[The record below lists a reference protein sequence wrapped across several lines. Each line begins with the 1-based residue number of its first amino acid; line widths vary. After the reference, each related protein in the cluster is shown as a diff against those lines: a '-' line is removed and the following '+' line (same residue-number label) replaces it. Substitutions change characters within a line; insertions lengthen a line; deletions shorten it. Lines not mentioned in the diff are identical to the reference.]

1 MGKTCKDCEET
12 VIFEWEQP
20 QNVEKKEK
28 EAGSKKQS
36 SKNKRKERRT
46 KERGEGKSSAG
57 KIKFEVKTTP
67 ICGGV
72 KKERSRLEPV
82 ERSLMSE

>member
-1 MGKTCKDCEET
+1 MSRKR
-12 VIFEWEQP
+12 
-20 QNVEKKEK
+20 EK
-28 EAGSKKQS
+28 EAGRKQHS

-46 KERGEGKSSAG
+46 KERGEGKSGAG
-57 KIKFEVKTTP
+57 KIKFGVETTP

>member
-20 QNVEKKEK
+20 QNVEKKVK
-28 EAGSKKQS
+28 GSGEQATQKQ
-36 SKNKRKERRT
+36 NKRNERRT
-46 KERGEGKSSAG
+46 KERGEGKSGAG
-57 KIKFEVKTTP
+57 KIKFGVETTP

-72 KKERSRLEPV
+72 KKERNRLEPV